1 MKFPRK
7 LWKDVAICLGPR
19 QKALEDSSSLCDSLC
34 PLQTHPRGNETEPPC
49 RAMAANP
56 TSQYK
61 QCDLF
66 C

>member
-1 MKFPRK
+1 M
-7 LWKDVAICLGPR
+7 AICLGPQ

-34 PLQTHPRGNETEPPC
+34 PLQTHPRGNETEPLC